1 MSLRDKIPSNVEAIS
16 GEIASVASLPRNDVL
31 RRSSTAAMPH
41 VLGALIPRRLSD
53 FDYSLPK
60 ARVAQFAPEE
70 RTSARLMVI
79 DRSTAAVQHKQFSD
93 LADYFNAGD
102 VLVLNDTKV
111 MPARLFARRKT
122 GGRVELLLLK
132 ELAADRGEWE
142 VLVRPSGRVRVG
154 EHIHVGTDHEL
165 AAELLSESDYGT
177 GIRRVRFH
185 SKSSVKE
192 MLAQFGRIPL
202 PPYIDREDTTADREL
217 YQTVFAKHLGAV
229 ASPTAGLHFSKG
241 LLEQLTLK
249 GVEVLCVTL
258 HVGYGTFQPVT
269 AEDLSRHRMYQEQ
282 FEVSSLTAERVNRAK
297 REGRPITA
305 CGTTVVRTLESAVGA
320 NPCAVW
326 SSAGWALVRTVL
338 RGWRGVR
345 PRTVGQTRGS
355 VPTYRINPIR
365 GTTNLFIYPPYTF
378 KVPDRL
384 ITNFHLP
391 KSTLLMLT
399 SAFAGHELLMRAYRE
414 AIQEKY
420 RFYSYGDAMLIL

>member
-165 AAELLSESDYGT
+165 AAELLSEPDYGT

-320 NPCAVW
+320 NPC
-326 SSAGWALVRTVL
+326 
-338 RGWRGVR
+338 VR
-345 PRTVGQTRGS
+345 PNVDIGQTRGS

-365 GTTNLFIYPPYTF
+365 GTTNLFI
-378 KVPDRL
+378 
-384 ITNFHLP
+384 
-391 KSTLLMLT
+391 
-399 SAFAGHELLMRAYRE
+399 
-414 AIQEKY
+414 
-420 RFYSYGDAMLIL
+420 